1 MRDRFLIAACLL
13 GYWRSLSCNLV
24 THWYVLVRTMW
35 KIIYQ
40 TMKTYFITL
49 SLIAW
54 SGQEEKKWKIK
65 ETAGRNFHTNQFL
78 CRWKT
83 INSKFINRFL
93 TKSLWKKANK
103 TYRTG
108 DTRKQIFLLIHL
120 TCGDYPCNLLLIL
133 ETELWAWASKYLRI
147 V

>member
-1 MRDRFLIAACLL
+1 MQFGYALIC
-13 GYWRSLSCNLV
+13 SCEDHVKNHLSNNEDIF
-24 THWYVLVRTMW
+24 Y
-35 KIIYQ
+35 
-40 TMKTYFITL
+40 YFIVD
-49 SLIAW
+49 SLIRPR
-54 SGQEEKKWKIK
+54 GKKWKIK

-120 TCGDYPCNLLLIL
+120 TCGDYPCNLVLIL
-133 ETELWAWASKYLRI
+133 ETKLWAWASKYLRI
-147 V
+147 KLFKLNQYLKLYW